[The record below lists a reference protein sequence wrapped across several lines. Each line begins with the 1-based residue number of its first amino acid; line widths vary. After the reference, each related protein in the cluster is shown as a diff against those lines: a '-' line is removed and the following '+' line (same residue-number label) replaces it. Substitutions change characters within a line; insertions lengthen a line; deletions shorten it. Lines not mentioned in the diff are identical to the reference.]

1 MHSPSCSSARAQDP
15 GRRVRRPPR
24 RPPQNLPAKVTE
36 QLLSALPPYLTS
48 LSYGMGVFSGE
59 AAR

>member
-1 MHSPSCSSARAQDP
+1 
-15 GRRVRRPPR
+15 
-24 RPPQNLPAKVTE
+24 VTE